1 MKKLFTLFVALG
13 ITTAASAAP
22 SYIKPDAKGGY
33 DVTYNYTDKAKTGWY
48 ITGRAEVSFLNWKNK
63 YSTDDDFAPN
73 DKYGSDEYSFEPV
86 FGGSLAGGYHF
97 GYFWRGEAEAGY
109 IGYFND
115 KDSAAEFTMSIPYLT
130 ANAYYDFTS
139 GLYVGGGLGMAVP
152 TMTIDSVFF
161 DGSDRKKTSI
171 VPMAALMFGYAQK
184 LDDNLVL
191 DIRYRLAG
199 MTGMKQKFDFQDRY
213 DVNHWFQNKID
224 TILDNSIS
232 VGIRYEF

>member
-13 ITTAASAAP
+13 VTTAASAAP
-22 SYIKPDAKGGY
+22 SYVRPDSNGGY
-33 DVTYNYTDKAKTGWY
+33 NVTYNYTDKAKTGWY

-63 YSTDDDFAPN
+63 YSSDDNFAANN
-73 DKYGSDEYSFEPV
+73 DYSSDDYSFEPV

-97 GYFWRGEAEAGY
+97 GYFWRGEVEAGY
-109 IGYFND
+109 IGYFSD
-115 KDSAAEFTMSIPYLT
+115 KDSAAEFTMSIPYLM

-139 GLYVGGGLGMAVP
+139 GLYVGGGLGLAMP
-152 TMTIDSVFF
+152 TTTIDSVFF
-161 DGSDRKKTSI
+161 DGSDRKKTS
-171 VPMAALMFGYAQK
+171 VAPMAALMFGYTQK

-199 MTGMKQKFDFQDRY
+199 MTGMKQKFDFQTTDET
-213 DVNHWFQNKID
+213 NHWFQNKID

>member
-1 MKKLFTLFVALG
+1 MKKLVSLVVLLG
-13 ITTAASAAP
+13 LTTAANAAP
-22 SYIKPDAKGGY
+22 SYVQRDNRGGY
-33 DVTYNYTDKAKTGWY
+33 NVTYDYTDKAKTGWY

-63 YSTDDDFAPN
+63 YSTDAGFAAV
-73 DKYGSDEYSFEPV
+73 DQYKSDEYSFEPV

-97 GYFWRGEAEAGY
+97 GYFWRGEVESGY

-115 KDSAAEFTMSIPYLT
+115 KDSASEFTMSIPYLT
-130 ANAYYDFTS
+130 ANAYYDFLS

-171 VPMAALMFGYAQK
+171 VPMVALMFGYTQK

-199 MTGMKQKFDFQDRY
+199 MTGMKQKFDFQTTDET
-213 DVNHWFQNKID
+213 NHWFQNKID

>member
-1 MKKLFTLFVALG
+1 
-13 ITTAASAAP
+13 
-22 SYIKPDAKGGY
+22 
-33 DVTYNYTDKAKTGWY
+33 
-48 ITGRAEVSFLNWKNK
+48 
-63 YSTDDDFAPN
+63 
-73 DKYGSDEYSFEPV
+73 
-86 FGGSLAGGYHF
+86 
-97 GYFWRGEAEAGY
+97 
-109 IGYFND
+109 
-115 KDSAAEFTMSIPYLT
+115 
-130 ANAYYDFTS
+130 
-139 GLYVGGGLGMAVP
+139 
-152 TMTIDSVFF
+152 MTIDSVFF

-171 VPMAALMFGYAQK
+171 VPMAALMFGYTQK

>member
-13 ITTAASAAP
+13 VTTAASAAP
-22 SYIKPDAKGGY
+22 SYVRPDSNGGY
-33 DVTYNYTDKAKTGWY
+33 NVTYNYTDKAKTGWY

-63 YSTDDDFAPN
+63 YSSDDNFAANN
-73 DKYGSDEYSFEPV
+73 DYASDDYSFEPV

-97 GYFWRGEAEAGY
+97 GYFWRGEVEAGY
-109 IGYFND
+109 IGYFSD
-115 KDSAAEFTMSIPYLT
+115 KDSAAEFTMSIPYLM
-130 ANAYYDFTS
+130 ASGYYDFTS
-139 GLYVGGGLGMAVP
+139 GLYVGGGLGLAMP
-152 TMTIDSVFF
+152 TTTIDSVFF
-161 DGSDRKKTSI
+161 DGSDRKKTS
-171 VPMAALMFGYAQK
+171 VAPMAALMLGYTQK

-199 MTGMKQKFDFQDRY
+199 MTGTKQKFDFQTTDET
-213 DVNHWFQNKID
+213 NHWFENKID